1 MLRTFC
7 IASDSDSD
15 VCMPDMTSSS
25 LKDIDYLYS
34 DATDWVAMDS
44 VCNSIFSSWFDGYDV
59 VQSSYVCLRD
69 DRTWKPKSVSVICHS
84 PFASCFDETLAL
96 RHSVHHPLRVC
107 TMSLEDQDVE
117 ILIDSGSD
125 ATVIP
130 LAFAGCG
137 KALDGNSSL
146 VDCQGNQLHTSELR
160 EFSFV
165 MHTNCGKT
173 VRFRE
178 VGHVSSSVFMSH
190 HFVWQ
195 VIQNVDGELVAQM
208 QFLSW
213 NTEIQML
220 QSTWHSRMSLLSCRA
235 VSDVFSRSMPFECM
249 FLRDGSNS

>member
-1 MLRTFC
+1 MRVCALKTSDVPSRCVETFC

-25 LKDIDYLYS
+25 LKDIDYVHS
-34 DATDWVAMDS
+34 DATDWVTMDS

-84 PFASCFDETLAL
+84 PFASCFDETSAL
-96 RHSVHHPLRVC
+96 QHSVHHPLRVC

-160 EFSFV
+160 ELWQDCSFQRSWP
-165 MHTNCGKT
+165 C
-173 VRFRE
+173 FLL
-178 VGHVSSSVFMSH
+178 SFMPH

-195 VIQNVDGELVAQM
+195 VIQTWMENWWHKCSSCLGTPGFKCCNQHG
-208 QFLSW
+208 
-213 NTEIQML
+213 IQ
-220 QSTWHSRMSLLSCRA
+220 
-235 VSDVFSRSMPFECM
+235 E
-249 FLRDGSNS
+249 